1 MDQIRKID
9 AALLERQGIIED
21 QIAQLNVIREQKID
35 LDKQIQLMMNEIAD
49 LRQHI
54 ARYESDISRLQN
66 DKEGLILRLN
76 ELTQLI
82 QTKIDDIEEIEALI
96 REKDRIIDMLHV
108 KLTEK
113 KNIIY
118 PNKSK

>member
-1 MDQIRKID
+1 
-9 AALLERQGIIED
+9 
-21 QIAQLNVIREQKID
+21 
-35 LDKQIQLMMNEIAD
+35 
-49 LRQHI
+49 
-54 ARYESDISRLQN
+54 
-66 DKEGLILRLN
+66 LILRLN